1 MYNVNYAY
9 MSPNFAKARPTM
21 LKHLSSNINSS
32 QKVRITIIM
41 HNKQVTGGI
50 GYRGEHLM
58 ACYSTPHIVQGWSN
72 KCNV

>member
-32 QKVRITIIM
+32 QKVRITIM

-50 GYRGEHLM
+50 GYHGEHLM
-58 ACYSTPHIVQGWSN
+58 ACYSIDSIGYALYYLWL
-72 KCNV
+72 